1 MWGNSGQPLIQSRPV
16 IRSKLDV
23 VGNIF
28 CRFCMGKYHLIKSIG
43 MQLVQLTQYVRK
55 YLMRIVKWKMNNTEN
70 DCDDIQCG
78 SKPVLLPL
86 SNHTKSIRT
95 WNNTNNMHFTKR
107 LQIAA
112 AKISICVFTELTT
125 ENGGPICAGRELNT
139 YHYIKHIYKL
149 HRAHLFWCNIMK
161 IVSKSF
167 NNKKKTCS
175 IYKLTIYSYS

>member
-1 MWGNSGQPLIQSRPV
+1 MWGNSGQPLIQSRPL

-43 MQLVQLTQYVRK
+43 MQSAQLTQYVRK
-55 YLMRIVKWKMNNTEN
+55 YLMRIVKWKWTTQKMIVMIFNAVVNPCCCRFPIIPNRYEHGTTRIICISLN
-70 DCDDIQCG
+70 DC
-78 SKPVLLPL
+78 K
-86 SNHTKSIRT
+86 
-95 WNNTNNMHFTKR
+95 
-107 LQIAA
+107 LQQR
-112 AKISICVFTELTT
+112 KFLFVFSR
-125 ENGGPICAGRELNT
+125 NWPRKMVGQFVQGVLNT
-139 YHYIKHIYKL
+139 YHYIKHIHKL